1 MPSRKTSSFADLL
14 RDWEALLAACDSS
27 EALLEGLDLD
37 PLRDSLASHLREAR
51 ELKQLQLDLAGTRR
65 RTTHRLRGTCD
76 EARDSARLLRS
87 LVKTRLGVKQGQF
100 GLSQPPARVKKETVR
115 KPGF

>member
-27 EALLEGLDLD
+27 EALLEGLE
-37 PLRDSLASHLREAR
+37 PFRDSLSSALREAK
-51 ELKQLQLDLAGTRR
+51 ELKGLQLDLAGTRR
-65 RTTHRLRGTCD
+65 RTTHRLRETCD
-76 EARDSARLLRS
+76 EGRDSARRLRS
-87 LVKTRLGVKQGQF
+87 LVKTRLGVKLEQF
-100 GLSQPPARVKKETVR
+100 GLSQPPARARKETVR